1 VEIKFTLIIASVI
14 ALFFKISIKEVL
26 KMTMNM
32 MKCIMTLEFAVGVET
47 GSLLLCYN
55 SYGERVNFGS
65 ACGGNDEV
73 RFLISTFSNLTLRC
87 LFGSDNTLT
96 SGSVFC
102 DAGGG
107 LG

>member
-1 VEIKFTLIIASVI
+1 VEIKFTLIIAI